1 MFNFGSLGSDVVRIT
16 ASSHV
21 RKDSCA
27 RRLNY
32 YWDRQHD
39 ATYRLI
45 AQSFAKPEKFR
56 IFCVNLVRA
65 IVDKRASTYRLPPR
79 RTFTGIDQVTGDAL
93 YKAMN
98 ADAVLK
104 KASRYLEVCKTV
116 ALQVGWNEATGT
128 PTLHVLTPNVLD
140 VIGSDPQHPERI
152 IVTYPGERAED
163 TTYADWTPNGF
174 RLLNAR
180 GAAKRLPANP
190 DNTNPYGV
198 LPFVPWFDR
207 LPDDSFWLPGGDDL
221 YAAQD
226 AVNVALASLWR
237 AVELHA
243 HGQAWASGIS
253 ANETLNFGPDRAIAL
268 PQGGQFGF
276 AAPNAPIASIL
287 SAIEFVLREMAAT
300 YGVGADLFDLSKV
313 AESGSA
319 KHAGRLDLKEVRQ
332 DQIAQARAMEA
343 RLFAT
348 LAAVVNTH
356 RPGTIPEGASVG
368 VDFAE
373 QQDQL
378 SEAEA
383 LTNAETKTEL
393 GIWNAVDVLMASNP
407 DGFPDRQSAFAELQR
422 RAAETA
428 ALAASPKSETNEQR
442 DLEPQSEP
450 GTRRRRTRSGGS
462 GGAVS
467 KSRTRPGAGGTEG

>member
-1 MFNFGSLGSDVVRIT
+1 MLGFGSQANEVVRIT
-16 ASSHV
+16 AASHV
-21 RKDSCA
+21 RKEECA
-27 RRLNY
+27 RRLRY

-39 ATYRLI
+39 DAYRLI
-45 AQSFAKPEKFR
+45 ARRFSKPEHFR
-56 IFCVNLVRA
+56 IFSVNLVRA
-65 IVDKRASTYRLPPR
+65 IVDKRAGTYRLPPHR
-79 RTFTGIDQVTGDAL
+79 IFTGADQSAGDAL
-93 YKAMN
+93 YKSMN

-104 KASRYLEVCKTV
+104 KASRYLEVCKSV

-128 PTLHVLTPNVLD
+128 PTLSVLTPNVLD
-140 VIGSDPQHPERI
+140 VVCADPQNPERV
-152 IVTYPGERAED
+152 IVTYPGDRSDD
-163 TTYADWTPNGF
+163 TTFADWTANGF
-174 RLLNAR
+174 RLLNHR
-180 GAAKRLPANP
+180 GANRKIPGNP
-190 DNTNPYGV
+190 GNANPYGI
-198 LPFVPWFDR
+198 LPFVPWHDR

-237 AVELHA
+237 AVELHS
-243 HGQAWASGIS
+243 HGQAWASGVS
-253 ANETLNFGPDRAIAL
+253 ANEVLQFGPDRAIAL

-332 DQIAQARAMEA
+332 DQIAQARVMEA
-343 RLFAT
+343 RLFEV
-348 LAAVVNTH
+348 LKVVVNTH
-356 RPGTIPEGASVG
+356 RPGTIGEGAAVG

-383 LTNAETKTEL
+383 LANAQAKTEL
-393 GIWNAVDVLMASNP
+393 GVWSPVDVLMATNP
-407 DGFPDRQSAFAELQR
+407 DGFPDRESALRELQR
-422 RAAETA
+422 RRDE
-428 ALAASPKSETNEQR
+428 AASLTIPQR
-442 DLEPQSEP
+442 KQKP
-450 GTRRRRTRSGGS
+450 
-462 GGAVS
+462 
-467 KSRTRPGAGGTEG
+467 